1 MRKWISAARL
11 RTLPLAL
18 SSILMGALLAQ
29 SVFMF
34 RWNVFG
40 WAVLTTVLLQVLSN
54 FANDYGDTKNGA
66 DTAERIGPA
75 RAVQS
80 GEITPKQMLNAILLT
95 GAAAFLSGVYLLYV
109 AFGGFSSVYFRIFLG
124 LGLLAIAA
132 AYTYTAGKRPYG
144 YIGLGDISV
153 FLFFGLTGVVASYFL
168 YTLHFEWALLL
179 PAAACGA
186 LAAGVLNINNI
197 RDMESDKK
205 AGKIT
210 IPVRLGRKKALIY
223 HWLLLA
229 LAMLA
234 GAVYIYL
241 KNGSWYYLLSF
252 PLIFLN
258 GIQVSKSTNPDPYLK
273 TLALTSVAFVITFGL
288 SLIFR

>member
-1 MRKWISAARL
+1 MKKWISAARL

-18 SSILMGALLAQ
+18 SSIIMGAFLAQ
-29 SVFMF
+29 SVYMF
-34 RWNVFG
+34 RRDVFI
-40 WAVLTTVLLQVLSN
+40 WSVLTTVLLQVMSN

-66 DTAERIGPA
+66 DSAERIGPA

-80 GEITPKQMLNAILLT
+80 GEITPKQMLNAILIT
-95 GAAAFLSGVYLLYV
+95 GGTAFLSGIYLLYV

-124 LGLLAIAA
+124 LGLLAMVA

-153 FLFFGLTGVVASYFL
+153 FLFFGLTGVVAGYFL
-168 YTLHFEWALLL
+168 YTLYFEWALLL
-179 PAAACGA
+179 PGTACGA

-197 RDMESDKK
+197 RDMDSDKK

-210 IPVRLGRKKALIY
+210 LPVRLGRRNALAY
-223 HWLLLA
+223 HWFLLA
-229 LAMLA
+229 VAMTSA
-234 GAVYIYL
+234 SAYIHL
-241 KNGSWYYLLSF
+241 KNGNWYYLLSF

-258 GIQVSKSTNPDPYLK
+258 GIQVSKSANPDPYLK
-273 TLALTSVAFVITFGL
+273 TLALTSLAFVILFGL
-288 SLIFR
+288 SLV

>member
-1 MRKWISAARL
+1 MKKWISAARL

-18 SSILMGALLAQ
+18 SSIIMGAFLAQ
-29 SVFMF
+29 SVYMF
-34 RWNVFG
+34 RRDVFI
-40 WAVLTTVLLQVLSN
+40 WSVLTTVLLQVMSN

-66 DTAERIGPA
+66 DSAERIGPA

-80 GEITPKQMLNAILLT
+80 GEITPKQMLNAILIT
-95 GAAAFLSGVYLLYV
+95 GGTAFLSGIYLLYV

-124 LGLLAIAA
+124 LGLLAMVA

-153 FLFFGLTGVVASYFL
+153 FLFFGLTGVVAGYFL
-168 YTLHFEWALLL
+168 YTLYFEWALLL
-179 PAAACGA
+179 PGTACGA

-197 RDMESDKK
+197 RDMDSDKK

-210 IPVRLGRKKALIY
+210 LPVRLGRRNALAY
-223 HWLLLA
+223 HWFLLA
-229 LAMLA
+229 VAMTA
-234 GAVYIYL
+234 ASAYIHL

-258 GIQVSKSTNPDPYLK
+258 GIQVSKSANPDPYLK
-273 TLALTSVAFVITFGL
+273 TLALTSLAFVILFGL
-288 SLIFR
+288 SLV

>member
-1 MRKWISAARL
+1 MKKWISAARL

-18 SSILMGALLAQ
+18 SSIIMGAVLAQ

-34 RWNVFG
+34 RWDVFG

-66 DTAERIGPA
+66 DTGDRIGPA

-95 GAAAFLSGVYLLYV
+95 GMAALVSGIYLLYI
-109 AFGGFSSVYFRIFLG
+109 AFGGFASVYFRVFLG
-124 LGLLAIAA
+124 LGLLAIVA

-168 YTLHFEWALLL
+168 YTLHFEWPLLL
-179 PAAACGA
+179 PGTACGA
-186 LAAGVLNINNI
+186 LAMGVLNINNI

-210 IPVRLGRKKALIY
+210 IPVRLGRQKALVY

-229 LAMLA
+229 VAMA
-234 GAVYIYL
+234 AAVAYVSL
-241 KNGSWYYLLSF
+241 KNGSWYYLLAS
-252 PLIFLN
+252 
-258 GIQVSKSTNPDPYLK
+258 
-273 TLALTSVAFVITFGL
+273 
-288 SLIFR
+288 R

>member
-1 MRKWISAARL
+1 MKKWISAARL

-18 SSILMGALLAQ
+18 SSIIMGAFLAG

-40 WAVLTTVLLQVLSN
+40 WAILTTVLLQVLSN

-66 DTAERIGPA
+66 DSEDRIGPT

-95 GAAAFLSGVYLLYV
+95 GLAAFLSGIYLLYLS
-109 AFGGFSSVYFRIFLG
+109 FGGFSSLYFRIFLV
-124 LGLLAIAA
+124 LGLLSILA

-144 YIGLGDISV
+144 YMGLGDISV
-153 FLFFGLTGVVASYFL
+153 FLFFGITGVVASYFL

-179 PAAACGA
+179 PGTACGA
-186 LAAGVLNINNI
+186 LATAVLNINNI
-197 RDMESDKK
+197 RDMESDQKT
-205 AGKIT
+205 GKIT

-223 HWLLLA
+223 HWILLLLA
-229 LAMLA
+229 MLSA
-234 GAVYIYL
+234 AAYMGL
-241 KNGSWYYLLSF
+241 KSGNWYYLLSF

-258 GIQVSKSTNPDPYLK
+258 GVQVSKRGNPDPYLK
-273 TLALTSVAFVITFGL
+273 TLSLTSLAFVIVFGL
-288 SLIFR
+288 SLLFR

>member
-80 GEITPKQMLNAILLT
+80 GKITPKQMLNAILLT
-95 GAAAFLSGVYLLYV
+95 GTAAFLSGVYLLYI

-124 LGLLAIAA
+124 LGLLAIGA

-153 FLFFGLTGVVASYFL
+153 FLFFGLAGVVAGYFL

-210 IPVRLGRKKALIY
+210 IPVRLGRKNALVY
-223 HWLLLA
+223 HWFLLTA
-229 LAMLA
+229 AMLA
-234 GAVYIYL
+234 GAAYIYL
-241 KNGSWYYLLSF
+241 KSGSWYYLLSF

-258 GIQVSKSTNPDPYLK
+258 GIQVSKSINPDPYLK
-273 TLALTSVAFVITFGL
+273 TLALTSVVFVITFGL

>member
-1 MRKWISAARL
+1 MKKWISAARL

-18 SSILMGALLAQ
+18 SSIIMGAFLAQ
-29 SVFMF
+29 SVYMF
-34 RWNVFG
+34 RRDVFI
-40 WAVLTTVLLQVLSN
+40 WSVLTTVLLQVMSN

-66 DTAERIGPA
+66 DSAERIGPA

-80 GEITPKQMLNAILLT
+80 GEITPKQMLNAILIT
-95 GAAAFLSGVYLLYV
+95 GGAAFLSGIYLLYV

-124 LGLLAIAA
+124 LGLLAMVA

-153 FLFFGLTGVVASYFL
+153 FLFFGLTGVVAGYFL
-168 YTLHFEWALLL
+168 YTLYFEWALLL
-179 PAAACGA
+179 PGTACGA

-197 RDMESDKK
+197 RDMDSDKK

-210 IPVRLGRKKALIY
+210 LPVRLGRRNALAY
-223 HWLLLA
+223 HWFLLA
-229 LAMLA
+229 VAMTSA
-234 GAVYIYL
+234 SAYIHL

-258 GIQVSKSTNPDPYLK
+258 GIQVSKSANPDPYLK
-273 TLALTSVAFVITFGL
+273 TLALTSLAFVILFGL
-288 SLIFR
+288 SLV